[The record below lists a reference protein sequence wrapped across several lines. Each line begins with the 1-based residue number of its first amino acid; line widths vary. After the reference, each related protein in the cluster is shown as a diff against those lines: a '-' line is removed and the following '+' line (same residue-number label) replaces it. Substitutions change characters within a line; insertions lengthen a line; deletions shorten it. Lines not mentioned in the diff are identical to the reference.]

1 MKQVSFRGRTAA
13 AVAVIVVSA
22 ALTRVA
28 GGGRK
33 LAAALEST
41 PTAAQSALCLRHGS
55 AALQRHLKHNPR
67 DILAAQ
73 LLNDVDT
80 EIIRRT

>member
-1 MKQVSFRGRTAA
+1 MNKTTTAVAA
-13 AVAVIVVSA
+13 AALFAAVTLS
-22 ALTRVA
+22 REA

-33 LAAALEST
+33 LASALEWNRPGDLTFRS
-41 PTAAQSALCLRHGS
+41 LRRSS

-67 DILAAQ
+67 DLLAAQ

-80 EIIRRT
+80 EIVRRK